1 MKYKTKV
8 VMTGCVGMAVSVL
21 LLICSLWEQQPLTEL
36 SRPGKGA
43 DSVTEH
49 LQVQIGED
57 KTPIDV
63 TVAAVPYDR
72 KEEQTRIRE
81 ASKNLET
88 IFLGQNTSLDHVTMD
103 LHMPTQIGDSEVA
116 VQWYLDSWKYL
127 EPDGTLK
134 NEGLEEPVWI
144 QVQALLSFGEENLT
158 WNRTIQICPPE
169 APDTAMMV
177 RMLQYQLQEC
187 QVGYEETVQLPV
199 EVSEQAVTWY
209 PQRDTRWLWTTL
221 LTGAAL
227 CGLWTGKKRED
238 EQRQQKYERKMQLA
252 YPDIVNR
259 LSLYMGAGISIRNAW
274 ERIIRGYEKQ
284 RQMTGNSED
293 AYEQMKLALRQMQN
307 GVAETVAYEQFGV
320 DCRLS
325 SYLKL
330 GTLLSQN
337 LRLGTGNLA
346 EMLKAEAKDAFEE
359 RKALA
364 RKIGEECE
372 SRLLLPMLLMLLSIL
387 IMIMYPA
394 VSSFAG

>member
-72 KEEQTRIRE
+72 KEEQTRIRD

-103 LHMPTQIGDSEVA
+103 LHMPTQIWDSEVT

-238 EQRQQKYERKMQLA
+238 EQRLQKYERKMQLA

-259 LSLYMGAGISIRNAW
+259 LSLYMGAGISIRHAW

-284 RQMTGNSED
+284 RQMTGNSEN

-307 GVAETVAYEQFGV
+307 GVTETVAYEQFGM

-346 EMLKAEAKDAFEE
+346 EMLKAEAKDAFED

>member
-158 WNRTIQICPPE
+158 
-169 APDTAMMV
+169 
-177 RMLQYQLQEC
+177 
-187 QVGYEETVQLPV
+187 
-199 EVSEQAVTWY
+199 
-209 PQRDTRWLWTTL
+209 
-221 LTGAAL
+221 
-227 CGLWTGKKRED
+227 
-238 EQRQQKYERKMQLA
+238 
-252 YPDIVNR
+252 
-259 LSLYMGAGISIRNAW
+259 
-274 ERIIRGYEKQ
+274 
-284 RQMTGNSED
+284 
-293 AYEQMKLALRQMQN
+293 
-307 GVAETVAYEQFGV
+307 
-320 DCRLS
+320 
-325 SYLKL
+325 
-330 GTLLSQN
+330 
-337 LRLGTGNLA
+337 
-346 EMLKAEAKDAFEE
+346 
-359 RKALA
+359 
-364 RKIGEECE
+364 
-372 SRLLLPMLLMLLSIL
+372 
-387 IMIMYPA
+387 
-394 VSSFAG
+394 

>member
-103 LHMPTQIGDSEVA
+103 LHMPTQIWDSEVT

-144 QVQALLSFGEENLT
+144 QVQALLNFGEENLT

-187 QVGYEETVQLPV
+187 QAGYEETVQLPA

-238 EQRQQKYERKMQLA
+238 EQRQQKYERKMQLS

-259 LSLYMGAGISIRNAW
+259 LSLYMGAGISIRHAW

-307 GVAETVAYEQFGV
+307 GVAETVAYEKFGM

-346 EMLKAEAKDAFEE
+346 EMLKAEAKDAFED

-364 RKIGEECE
+364 RKSGEECE

>member
-103 LHMPTQIGDSEVA
+103 LHMPTQIGDSEVT

-169 APDTAMMV
+169 APDTAMMI

-187 QVGYEETVQLPV
+187 QAGYEETVQLPA

-238 EQRQQKYERKMQLA
+238 EQRLQKYERKMQLA

-259 LSLYMGAGISIRNAW
+259 LSLYMGAGISIRHAW

-307 GVAETVAYEQFGV
+307 GVAETVAYEQFGM

-346 EMLKAEAKDAFEE
+346 EMLKAEAKDAFED

>member
-103 LHMPTQIGDSEVA
+103 LHMPTQIWDSEVT

-134 NEGLEEPVWI
+134 NEGLEEP
-144 QVQALLSFGEENLT
+144 GM
-158 WNRTIQICPPE
+158 
-169 APDTAMMV
+169 DT
-177 RMLQYQLQEC
+177 
-187 QVGYEETVQLPV
+187 G
-199 EVSEQAVTWY
+199 
-209 PQRDTRWLWTTL
+209 
-221 LTGAAL
+221 TGAPE
-227 CGLWTGKKRED
+227 LWGGESDLEPDHTDLSTG
-238 EQRQQKYERKMQLA
+238 
-252 YPDIVNR
+252 
-259 LSLYMGAGISIRNAW
+259 SAGYSHD
-274 ERIIRGYEKQ
+274 G
-284 RQMTGNSED
+284 SD
-293 AYEQMKLALRQMQN
+293 ASVSAS
-307 GVAETVAYEQFGV
+307 GVSGRV
-320 DCRLS
+320 
-325 SYLKL
+325 
-330 GTLLSQN
+330 
-337 LRLGTGNLA
+337 
-346 EMLKAEAKDAFEE
+346 
-359 RKALA
+359 
-364 RKIGEECE
+364 
-372 SRLLLPMLLMLLSIL
+372 
-387 IMIMYPA
+387 
-394 VSSFAG
+394 

>member
-307 GVAETVAYEQFGV
+307 GVAETVAYEQFGME
-320 DCRLS
+320 CRLS

>member
-1 MKYKTKV
+1 
-8 VMTGCVGMAVSVL
+8 MTGCVGMAVSVL

-144 QVQALLSFGEENLT
+144 QVQALLNFGEENLT

-187 QVGYEETVQLPV
+187 QAGYEETVQLPA

-238 EQRQQKYERKMQLA
+238 EQRLQKYERKMQLA

-259 LSLYMGAGISIRNAW
+259 LSLYMGAGISIRHAW

-307 GVAETVAYEQFGV
+307 GVAETVAYEQFGM

-337 LRLGTGNLA
+337 LRLGTGNLV
-346 EMLKAEAKDAFEE
+346 EMLKAEAKDAFED

>member
-21 LLICSLWEQQPLTEL
+21 LLICSLWEQQSLTEL

-103 LHMPTQIGDSEVA
+103 LHMPTQIGDSEVT

-144 QVQALLSFGEENLT
+144 QVQALLNFGEENLT

-187 QVGYEETVQLPV
+187 QAGYEETVQLPA

-238 EQRQQKYERKMQLA
+238 EQRLQKYERKMQLA

-259 LSLYMGAGISIRNAW
+259 LSLYMGAGISIRHAW

-307 GVAETVAYEQFGV
+307 GVAETVAYEQFGM

-346 EMLKAEAKDAFEE
+346 EMLKAEAKDAFED

>member
-103 LHMPTQIGDSEVA
+103 LHMPTQIGDSEVT

-187 QVGYEETVQLPV
+187 QAGYEETVQLPA

-238 EQRQQKYERKMQLA
+238 EQRLQKYERKMQLA

-259 LSLYMGAGISIRNAW
+259 LSLYMGAGISIRHAW

-307 GVAETVAYEQFGV
+307 GVAETVAYEQFGM

-346 EMLKAEAKDAFEE
+346 EMLKAEAKDAFED

>member
-103 LHMPTQIGDSEVA
+103 LHMPTQIGNSEVT

-169 APDTAMMV
+169 APDTAMMI

-187 QVGYEETVQLPV
+187 QVGYEETVQLPA

-238 EQRQQKYERKMQLA
+238 EQRLQKYERKMQLA

-259 LSLYMGAGISIRNAW
+259 LSLYMGAGISIRHAW

-307 GVAETVAYEQFGV
+307 GVAETVAYEQFGM

-346 EMLKAEAKDAFEE
+346 EMLKAEAKDAFED

>member
-103 LHMPTQIGDSEVA
+103 LHMPTQIWDSEVT

-144 QVQALLSFGEENLT
+144 QVQALLNFGEENLT

-169 APDTAMMV
+169 APDTAMVV

-187 QVGYEETVQLPV
+187 QVGYEETVQLPA

-259 LSLYMGAGISIRNAW
+259 LSLYMGAGISIRHAW

-293 AYEQMKLALRQMQN
+293 AYEQMKLALRQMKN
-307 GVAETVAYEQFGV
+307 GVAETVAYEQFGM

-346 EMLKAEAKDAFEE
+346 EMLKAEAKDAFED

>member
-103 LHMPTQIGDSEVA
+103 LHMPTQIGDSEVT

-134 NEGLEEPVWI
+134 NEGLEEPIWI

-187 QVGYEETVQLPV
+187 QAGYEETVQLPA

-238 EQRQQKYERKMQLA
+238 EQRLQKYERKMQLA

-259 LSLYMGAGISIRNAW
+259 LSLYMGAGISIRHAW

-307 GVAETVAYEQFGV
+307 GVAETVAYEQFGM

-346 EMLKAEAKDAFEE
+346 EMLKAEAKDAFED

>member
-103 LHMPTQIGDSEVA
+103 LHMPTQIGDSEVT

-169 APDTAMMV
+169 APDTAMMI

-187 QVGYEETVQLPV
+187 QAGYEETVQLPA

-238 EQRQQKYERKMQLA
+238 EQRLQKYERKMQLA

-259 LSLYMGAGISIRNAW
+259 LRLYMGAGISIRHAW
-274 ERIIRGYEKQ
+274 ERIRRGYEKQ

-307 GVAETVAYEQFGV
+307 GVAETVAYEQFGM

-346 EMLKAEAKDAFEE
+346 EMLKAEAKDAFED

>member
-103 LHMPTQIGDSEVA
+103 LHMPTQIGNSEVT

-169 APDTAMMV
+169 APDTAMMI

-187 QVGYEETVQLPV
+187 QAGYEETVQLPA

-238 EQRQQKYERKMQLA
+238 EQRLQKYERKMQLA

-259 LSLYMGAGISIRNAW
+259 LSLYMGAGISIRHAW

-307 GVAETVAYEQFGV
+307 GVAETVAYEQFGM

-346 EMLKAEAKDAFEE
+346 EMLKAEAKDSFED

-394 VSSFAG
+394 VSSFDE

>member
-1 MKYKTKV
+1 
-8 VMTGCVGMAVSVL
+8 MTGCVGMAVSVL

-63 TVAAVPYDR
+63 TVAAVPYDQ

-81 ASKNLET
+81 ASKNLEA

-103 LHMPTQIGDSEVA
+103 LHMPTQIGDSEVT

-144 QVQALLSFGEENLT
+144 QVQALLNFGEENLT

-187 QVGYEETVQLPV
+187 QAGYEETVQLPA

-238 EQRQQKYERKMQLA
+238 EQRLQKYERKMQLA

-259 LSLYMGAGISIRNAW
+259 LSLYMGAGISIRHAW

-293 AYEQMKLALRQMQN
+293 VYEQMKLALRQMQN
-307 GVAETVAYEQFGV
+307 GVAETVAYEQFGM

>member
-103 LHMPTQIGDSEVA
+103 LHMPTQIGNSEVT

-169 APDTAMMV
+169 APDTAMMI

-187 QVGYEETVQLPV
+187 QAGYEETVQLPA

-238 EQRQQKYERKMQLA
+238 EQRLQKYERKMQLA

-259 LSLYMGAGISIRNAW
+259 LSLYMGAGISIRHAW

-307 GVAETVAYEQFGV
+307 GVAETVAYEQFGM

-346 EMLKAEAKDAFEE
+346 EMLKAEAKDAFED

-372 SRLLLPMLLMLLSIL
+372 SRLLLPMFLMLLSIL

>member
-63 TVAAVPYDR
+63 TVAAVPYDQ

-103 LHMPTQIGDSEVA
+103 LHMPTQIGDSEVT

-144 QVQALLSFGEENLT
+144 QVQALLNFGEENLT

-169 APDTAMMV
+169 APDTDMMI

-187 QVGYEETVQLPV
+187 QTGYEETVQLPA
-199 EVSEQAVTWY
+199 EVSEQAVIWY

-259 LSLYMGAGISIRNAW
+259 LSLYMGAGISIRHAW

-307 GVAETVAYEQFGV
+307 GVAETVAYEQFGM

-346 EMLKAEAKDAFEE
+346 EMLKAEAKDAFED

>member
-63 TVAAVPYDR
+63 TVAAVPYDQ
-72 KEEQTRIRE
+72 KEEQTRILE

-103 LHMPTQIGDSEVA
+103 LHMPTQILDSEVT
-116 VQWYLDSWKYL
+116 VQWYLDSWRYL

-177 RMLQYQLQEC
+177 RMLLYQLQEC
-187 QVGYEETVQLPV
+187 QAGYEETVQLPA

-238 EQRQQKYERKMQLA
+238 EQRLQKYERKMQLA

-259 LSLYMGAGISIRNAW
+259 LSLYMGAGISIRHAW

-307 GVAETVAYEQFGV
+307 GVAETVAYEQFGM

-325 SYLKL
+325 SYLKF

-346 EMLKAEAKDAFEE
+346 EMLKAEAKDAFED

>member
-1 MKYKTKV
+1 
-8 VMTGCVGMAVSVL
+8 MTGCVGMAVSVL

-103 LHMPTQIGDSEVA
+103 LHMPTQIGNSEVT

-169 APDTAMMV
+169 APDTAMMI

-187 QVGYEETVQLPV
+187 QAGYEETVQLPA

-238 EQRQQKYERKMQLA
+238 EQRLQKYERKMQLA

-259 LSLYMGAGISIRNAW
+259 LSLYMGAGISIRHAW

-307 GVAETVAYEQFGV
+307 GVAETVAYEQFGM
-320 DCRLS
+320 DCRLC

-346 EMLKAEAKDAFEE
+346 EMLKAEAKDAFED